1 MGFFSNI
8 GLKEVIFVGVVI
20 LVFFG
25 GKKLTELAR
34 GAGETGR
41 ELKRIKKE
49 FKEPLDKKDDN

>member
-1 MGFFSNI
+1 MGFLSNI
-8 GLKEVIFVGVVI
+8 GLKEIIFIGVVI
-20 LVFFG
+20 LIFFG

-49 FKEPLDKKDDN
+49 LKEPLDEKDDN